1 MIDHKDIIERLEQQ
15 NNWIDT
21 TEAQREANKMR
32 ISWLNWLHKEKP
44 QTKPTNA
51 TDILM
56 EAHKQPNYR
65 CTPRSL
71 L

>member
-15 NNWIDT
+15 NSWVDT
-21 TEAQREANKMR
+21 TEAQRQANKWR
-32 ISWLNWLHKEKP
+32 ISFLKAVHKEKP
-44 QTKPTNA
+44 QTSPTNA
-51 TDILM
+51 TDILL
-56 EAHKQPNYR
+56 EAHKQPGYR

>member
-15 NNWIDT
+15 NNWMDT
-21 TEAQREANKMR
+21 TEAQREANKLR
-32 ISWLNWLHKEKP
+32 IQWLNWLNKEKP
-44 QTKPTNA
+44 QVKHA
-51 TDILM
+51 ASTDILM
-56 EAHKQPNYR
+56 EAHKQSGYR